1 MNEAI
6 LESKRAY
13 RERLAALPILEKLR
27 LLEDLRQRQLDIS
40 LARKPQNPV

>member
-6 LESKRAY
+6 LASKRAY

-27 LLEDLRQRQLDIS
+27 ILEDLRQALLEIF
-40 LARKPQNPV
+40 LALKPQNPV